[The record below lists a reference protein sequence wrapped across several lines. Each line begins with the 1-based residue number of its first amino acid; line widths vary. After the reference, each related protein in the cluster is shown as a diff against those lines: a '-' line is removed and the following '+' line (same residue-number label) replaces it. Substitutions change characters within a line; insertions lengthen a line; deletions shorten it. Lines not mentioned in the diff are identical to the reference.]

1 MSSWLGWGESGCW
14 LSDGDTYYGNFLN
27 HSAVIL
33 DIELV
38 LDIYTLGAQPIIWSA
53 PAPLRWEDELHSL
66 QWHRYK
72 WGLQPTS
79 AGYRKLVIG
88 TQTRIISTGT
98 ISLIILICEIFYI
111 IFKDTLKNNAKAG
124 NKMSNVCHQVF
135 ENTSTFE

>member
-1 MSSWLGWGESGCW
+1 MAW
-14 LSDGDTYYGNFLN
+14 
-27 HSAVIL
+27 
-33 DIELV
+33 
-38 LDIYTLGAQPIIWSA
+38 
-53 PAPLRWEDELHSL
+53 LRWERVLAEWWGHLLRQFPQSLRCNFRYWTGARYLHTRCSAHYLECSSSLVVRGWITLHSL

-72 WGLQPTS
+72 WDLQPTS